1 MKRFFTFV
9 LLAPAIA
16 AIVTT
21 IMLPAAIWYAG
32 HPFRID
38 ALMLAMGVS
47 LLVPYAMIGFVP
59 AALLSVFDGYL
70 AKKRVPVRPL
80 VTAIV
85 AFVAMAPFLNDAF
98 GTAFPGHW
106 RFLPIAL
113 HTIIPALFCSLAV
126 REKQNAGKDA

>member
-21 IMLPAAIWYAG
+21 IMLPAAVWYAG
-32 HPFRID
+32 HPFPID

-70 AKKRVPVRPL
+70 AMKRFRCARSSRPSWPL
-80 VTAIV
+80 
-85 AFVAMAPFLNDAF
+85 
-98 GTAFPGHW
+98 W
-106 RFLPIAL
+106 
-113 HTIIPALFCSLAV
+113 
-126 REKQNAGKDA
+126 